1 MKNRATI
8 SADIISSTSLEVEQR
23 LYLEDRLNFFLSVV
37 QKQFRQDGFY
47 GRLIKGDYIECALKR
62 TKNAL
67 RIALLIKV
75 YVKSLD
81 ISDNDKK
88 NSRLQKFRTNGVRTA
103 IGIGKLTVF
112 DPKKGILDGEAIYFS
127 GRAIEGMSTYGKER
141 ITIKNSLFFKSNRED
156 WNDCFGPICNLL
168 DVLLS
173 KMTRLQSEIIYYKL
187 LGKTEDEIRG
197 ILKKSQS
204 TINQHSTAAGWNAI
218 ENTIRYFERTIV

>member
-23 LYLEDRLNFFLSVV
+23 LYLEDRLVHLLSEVR
-37 QKQFRQDGFY
+37 KKFRQDGFY

-67 RIALLIKV
+67 RIALLVKAYI
-75 YVKSLD
+75 KSLD
-81 ISDNDKK
+81 VSDGKDRSDLN
-88 NSRLQKFRTNGVRTA
+88 KFKIHGVRIA
-103 IGIGKLTVF
+103 IGIGELNIF

-141 ITIKNSLFFKSNRED
+141 IVIKNSLFFKSNRED
-156 WNDCFGPICNLL
+156 WDKCLNPVCGLL
-168 DVLLS
+168 DVLFS
-173 KMTRLQSEIIYYKL
+173 KMTRLQSEIVYYKL
-187 LGKTEDEIRG
+187 LGKTEIEIKD
-197 ILKKSQS
+197 ILKKGQS

-218 ENTIRYFERTIV
+218 ENAIRFFERTII